1 MDSPLLVFTS
11 SVVLSSP
18 KRCLVPCSAHSTR
31 PVNESNRCPSVPCRS
46 RMDPVT
52 YAEFLRESGNE
63 AFRTGNY
70 TLAIRKYDE
79 AISVLLQLY
88 HWGVPPRDLAVL
100 LCNKSNA
107 YYNLEKWGEAC
118 NSAQESLRW
127 DPTYVKGYYRAGYSL
142 LHLFRPQE
150 ASQMFFKGLGILQSS
165 LDTGQTAEF
174 LVGLLATVNEHQ
186 VELVGLSSF
195 YEKIFNPRFPAL
207 VWQLVIEKLTRK
219 GMWQALLLLSTEKE
233 RLPGLLSI
241 PQLSLRELFEKYV
254 FCGDYVNLEMVP
266 NLVEW
271 LISMGASVESIGL
284 HPLHAIMKLCILAK
298 GSRLF
303 RWLLDQRPDLVK
315 KINTQDEEGRTLLH
329 LVAANSPGY
338 LIKRQTEDVQM
349 LLRFGVDPRT
359 LDRQSRRAVDI
370 LKRNKNFKAIDKIN
384 SHLERSSSF
393 PRDFPEIP
401 PTLACDVDP
410 HAASALIKSLLERQ
424 KWSEV
429 LLLLT
434 RKANGG
440 GEPHPGP
447 GLIRTCDLSDLD
459 IRVVI
464 QHLSSWDDRRTHLLR
479 CLIDRGASPEGPRQA
494 RERPLPVCLRDN
506 DFQLAYLLLSKGAD
520 PQSISLAEGDTPLHA
535 ALYIVL
541 DKKDE
546 IGFSFLNYLL
556 GLFSS
561 NPSAF
566 PYLNPN
572 AQDANGNTVM
582 HVIFQRKP
590 MKRLKRLMDLLAR
603 FDINLNLK
611 NKWGKDVKYRV
622 KKNDPLLVS
631 WTRAV
636 LEHRRRHKQEP
647 AGPVGKTAGSP
658 GPGPSP
664 RSKSPGSSSS
674 TSASVSPDGRE
685 TAGDA
690 RGAGRETAGDARGA
704 GRESAGDARGAGR
717 ESAGDARG
725 AGREPGA
732 AGKAHAP
739 RDGLAEA
746 IAALIAQVEREGP
759 EAPEEPPAP
768 PPPPAPAPA
777 VGRAVGVRG
786 PEEPASREAATA
798 GSGPAPV
805 ANGPVGAGTP
815 DGEVPE
821 PEARLQDFDKMT
833 WEIECTSEVLKK
845 LGSPAVPRPMK
856 RKIVLVIQQLGN
868 GEWTQSLQK
877 RLRHLKAGIRLYEA
891 KLDKGARMLWEL
903 AVDFSPRCSENP
915 EKPASPHGPERS
927 GRVYTEMIRIWDVVL
942 DHCKL
947 NDAIRAICSAYNRG
961 LACVLRKKLK
971 GINQSRLSSH
981 LKIQRRIPRCYVE
994 DLEAGKGQAQGLLEY
1009 FPPASAVETEYGIMK
1024 FHSFSTDV
1032 AFNIVHDSASP
1043 VEYPFRVGELE
1054 YAVIGLNPRPLEPIV
1069 LIGRSGTGKT
1079 TCCLYRLWKKFHSY
1093 WEKAR
1098 RARGPL
1104 LVRQTWQRRR
1114 LQAGG
1119 GGAEEEEEEE
1129 AEEEEEEEE
1138 EDGDG
1143 RAEDGDR
1150 AEAREDQ
1157 AAAAGGPGPG
1167 SGLDGSEAAGAGGPA
1182 AEEGG
1187 GREPDRLEHLHQVFV
1202 TKNHVLCREVQ
1213 RNFVELSRCTQ
1224 CTSHFKPLEP
1234 NVHRL
1239 QDVKDEN
1246 FPLCLTSKQLLLLLD
1261 ASLPEPFFLRNED
1274 GSLKRN
1280 VVGWSAREELLI
1292 PNWQEED
1299 EDREADGAHQEED
1312 GGEGAGAGEDD
1323 PRVFVT
1329 YEVFAREMWPKM
1341 VRGKHPFNPALV
1353 WKEIKSFLKG
1363 SFEALSCP
1371 RGRLTEEQYQKLG
1384 KKRSPNFK
1392 EDRSEVYNLFLLYQQ
1407 IRSQKGYFD
1416 EEDVLYN
1423 LSCRLAKLPE
1433 LPWSIHE
1440 LYGDEIQDFTQAELA
1455 LLMRCINDP
1464 NAMFLTGDTA
1474 QSIMKGV
1481 AFRFSDLRSLFHYA
1495 SKNCADKK
1503 QCAVRKPKRIYQLY
1517 QNYRSHSGILNL
1529 ASGVVDLLQFYFPES
1544 FDRLPRDIGLFDGP
1558 KPTVLESC
1566 SVSDLA
1572 ILLRG
1577 NKRKTQPIE
1586 FGAHQV
1592 ILVANEMA
1600 KEKIPEELGLAL
1612 VLTIYEAKGLEFDDV
1627 LLYNF
1632 FTDSEAYKEWKIISS
1647 FTPSPH
1653 VTEENKPIIE
1663 VALEKRMASPSR
1675 ALGINA
1681 EMYKLL
1687 NGELKQLYTA
1697 ITRARVNLWI
1707 FDENRDKRAPAFK
1720 YFIKREFV
1728 QVVKTD
1734 ENKDFDDSM
1743 FVKTSTP
1750 QEWIAQGDY
1759 YAKHQCWKVAAKC
1772 YQKGGALEKEK
1783 LALAHNAVLNVK
1795 SKKISLKGK
1804 QMEYLELA
1812 KTYLEC
1818 GEPKL
1823 SLKCLSYAKEFQLSA
1838 QLCERLGKM
1847 KDAAY
1852 FYKRSQCF
1860 KDAARCFEQV
1870 REFDLALKMYC
1881 QAEMFEEAAVA
1892 VEKYE
1897 RILGAEDPA
1906 APKLSYSASQFY
1918 LEAAAKYLS
1927 ANKIPEMMGA
1937 LSNLDREDQ
1946 LVFLKSRKRPTEAAD
1961 LLRRDGREE
1970 EAAQLMRQHGFLL
1983 EAARLTPR
1991 PDFRA
1996 SCLLGAARRLVAG
2009 PGEAEETE
2017 AVLREA
2023 LELSEQTGQR
2033 AGVAEALFLQGVL
2046 RRDPARLR
2054 DAFSRFLRLNRY
2066 AGGVEALYHAAALGE
2081 ADGARLLA
2089 LGPGGLEALLDLAR
2103 ALRRASTNAEKATVK
2118 SCFDFFG
2125 LSRADPGHGPAP
2137 PTEPGPFLGVLPDVD
2152 AGPRGREAGDR
2163 RVLVLHKH
2171 LLGRLCAIGR
2181 GLLRQRVPE
2190 ACPKYL
2196 VGLSCPDARCPDFHR
2211 PLRRP
2216 EARAALHAKMHRV
2229 AVGGLLL
2236 EAKRVFPR
2244 ALAEELAEVD
2254 ALLAGEADEA
2264 CRSLLDAVF
2273 PGPFHPRVLSESPA
2287 ACAELLGPGPRSLK
2301 PLRVALKEHV
2311 RGRFRRERARSR
2323 RESTDLWLAAMRAA
2337 ALSSGYPQEL
2347 ERLLHQEEEDYNR
2360 ELKALG
2366 AGEGRARGRGAGGEA
2381 GGRPAK
2387 GPEGRFGMLAPDRY
2401 DGSAERAHLSFIRLL
2416 ENSLERLYGRRDP
2429 EGSKRLFFRF
2439 LNVLVRRCA
2448 EPPMMPGVGNALAL
2462 LEFQFVHCAAVLARL
2477 WPGAV
2482 LCLPQGYLALVH
2494 HWGHLFGGPD
2504 REAGGAFFS
2513 VLRDYRP
2520 KDPGRAARAFRF
2532 HLSYLAGVLCGAE
2545 NPGFDVLLDAFGEP
2559 GRVASGEAER
2569 ATVLCLA
2576 MLVNADE
2583 VLQPRCKPVLFRHFP
2598 EIEAKLRLF
2607 RHARPD
2613 LVPARLV
2620 RLVDRVQ
2627 AASDVGAVAEAL
2639 QDLLLERDGERL
2651 VDCRWRGDGPPPGRG
2666 LRCEAVSL
2674 ARLGRLDPLR
2684 GPAGPEADYERD
2696 EPAEEREDP
2705 LAAILSQKR
2714 LRELRQASARRR
2726 LRRVCLV
2733 VSLCVRWRRG
2743 ARPHPEPGADEARAP
2758 GPPGP
2763 FFKRADVDR
2772 TQCDLC
2778 GVRFGRGPEDLLGPA
2793 GAPEGEAG
2801 AGPPGRGGARAAGP
2815 TTYEEH
2821 VRLEEHRSKLLAY
2834 GGYQALLAGR
2844 VAPAVEEG
2852 ERLVRD
2858 MEQSLWVGGHLGSK
2872 EQSNMMR
2879 RKVQENIRRIS
2890 DTAEDLYKR
2899 KAWADA
2905 EDTMVSLVRALMASV
2920 EDARE
2925 WLEKTEVWLKE
2936 EGIAQENEFENEDFG
2951 ELCTKRRWRKRGKP
2965 RRY

>member
-1 MDSPLLVFTS
+1 
-11 SVVLSSP
+11 
-18 KRCLVPCSAHSTR
+18 
-31 PVNESNRCPSVPCRS
+31 
-46 RMDPVT
+46 MDPVT

-118 NSAQESLRW
+118 SAAQESLRW

-142 LHLFRPQE
+142 LQLFKPHE
-150 ASQMFFKGLGILQSS
+150 ASQMFSEGLGMLQSS
-165 LDTGQTAEF
+165 LEVGQTADF
-174 LVGLLATVNEHQ
+174 LVGLLASINEHQ
-186 VELVGLSSF
+186 VELVGFSAFS
-195 YEKIFNPRFPAL
+195 EEIFSPRFTAL
-207 VWQLVIEKLTRK
+207 IWQQVIEKLTRK

-254 FCGDYVNLEMVP
+254 FCGDYVKLEMVP
-266 NLVEW
+266 SLVEW
-271 LISMGASVESIGL
+271 LISLGASVESIGL
-284 HPLHAIMKLCILAK
+284 HPLHAIMRLCILAK
-298 GSRLF
+298 ESRLF

-359 LDRQSRRAVDI
+359 PDRQSRRAADI
-370 LKRNKNFKAIDKIN
+370 LKRNKNFKAVEKIN
-384 SHLERSSSF
+384 SHLERLSSF
-393 PRDFPEIP
+393 PQEFPGQGNGEITENENDVFLAAFEELAKFFGSERRVQDKNLLKQEAVQKFIHALATVQEIP
-401 PTLACDVDP
+401 PTLACEVDP
-410 HAASALIKSLLERQ
+410 PAASALIKLLLERQ

-440 GEPHPGP
+440 GEPAP
-447 GLIRTCDLSDLD
+447 GLIQTCDLSDVD
-459 IRVVI
+459 ICVVI

-479 CLIDRGASPEGPRQA
+479 CLIDRGASPDGLRPG
-494 RERPLPVCLRDN
+494 RERPLPMCLKDN

-520 PQSISLAEGDTPLHA
+520 PRSISLAEGDTPLHA
-535 ALYIVL
+535 SLYIIL

-546 IGFSFLNYLL
+546 IGFSFLNHLL

-561 NPSAF
+561 DPSAF

-572 AQDANGNTVM
+572 AQDVNGNTMM
-582 HVIFQRKP
+582 HIIFQRKP
-590 MKRLKRLMDLLAR
+590 TKRLRRLMDLLAR

-622 KKNDPLLVS
+622 KKSDPLLVS

-636 LEHRRRHKQEP
+636 LENRRRNKQEP
-647 AGPVGKTAGSP
+647 AGPVNKTVRSP
-658 GPGPSP
+658 APSP
-664 RSKSPGSSSS
+664 SPQSKSPGSSP
-674 TSASVSPDGRE
+674 SASASASPDGRE

-690 RGAGRETAGDARGA
+690 RRARREMAGDARGA
-704 GRESAGDARGAGR
+704 GREA
-717 ESAGDARG
+717 
-725 AGREPGA
+725 GA
-732 AGKAHAP
+732 AGKAYTL
-739 RDGLAEA
+739 RDGLVQA
-746 IAALIAQVEREGP
+746 ITALIAQVEQGGP
-759 EAPEEPPAP
+759 EAPEDPPAP
-768 PPPPAPAPA
+768 PPPSAAAPAG
-777 VGRAVGVRG
+777 GRAVDIRG
-786 PEEPASREAATA
+786 PEERASREAAA
-798 GSGPAPV
+798 DGNGPAPV
-805 ANGPVGAGTP
+805 ANGPVGAGALA
-815 DGEVPE
+815 GEVRE
-821 PEARLQDFDKMT
+821 SEAHLQDFDKMT
-833 WEIECTSEVLKK
+833 WEIECTSDVLKK
-845 LGSPAVPRPMK
+845 LGSPTVPRPMR
-856 RKIVLVIQQLGN
+856 RKIVLAIQQLGN

-877 RLRHLKAGIRLYEA
+877 RLRHLTAGIRLYEA

-903 AVDFSPRCSENP
+903 AIDFSPRCSENP
-915 EKPASPHGPERS
+915 EKLAAPHRPERS
-927 GRVYTEMIRIWDVVL
+927 GRVYTEMIRIWDIVL

-947 NDAIRAICSAYNRG
+947 NDAIKAICSAYNRG
-961 LACVLRKKLK
+961 LACILRKKLK
-971 GINQSRLSSH
+971 GINQGQLSSH

-994 DLEAGKGQAQGLLEY
+994 DVEAGRGRGPGLLEY
-1009 FPPASAVETEYGIMK
+1009 FPPASAVETEYSIMK
-1024 FHSFSTDV
+1024 FHSFSTDM

-1079 TCCLYRLWKKFHSY
+1079 TCCLYRLWRKFHSY
-1093 WEKAR
+1093 WEKAH
-1098 RARGPL
+1098 RARSPL
-1104 LVRQTWQRRR
+1104 LVRQTWQWRQLR
-1114 LQAGG
+1114 
-1119 GGAEEEEEEE
+1119 AEEEEEE
-1129 AEEEEEEEE
+1129 AGEEEEEE
-1138 EDGDG
+1138 EDG
-1143 RAEDGDR
+1143 RAEDGGR
-1150 AEAREDQ
+1150 AEAREDEEG
-1157 AAAAGGPGPG
+1157 AAAGPGAE
-1167 SGLDGSEAAGAGGPA
+1167 SGLDGGEEAEGGGPA

-1187 GREPDRLEHLHQVFV
+1187 VREPDRLEHLHQVFV

-1261 ASLPEPFFLRNED
+1261 ASLPDPFFLRNED

-1280 VVGWSAREELLI
+1280 IVGWSAQEEQVI

-1299 EDREADGAHQEED
+1299 EDWEADGGHQEED
-1312 GGEGAGAGEDD
+1312 GGVDASAGEDD

-1329 YEVFAREMWPKM
+1329 YEVFAQEMWPKM

-1363 SFEALSCP
+1363 SFEALNCP
-1371 RGRLTEEQYQKLG
+1371 RGRLTEEEYKKLG

-1392 EDRSEVYNLFLLYQQ
+1392 EDRGEVYNLFLLYQQ

-1423 LSCRLAKLPE
+1423 LSCRLARLPE

-1495 SKNCADKK
+1495 SKNCVDKK

-1529 ASGVVDLLQFYFPES
+1529 ASGVVDLLQYYFPES
-1544 FDRLPRDIGLFDGP
+1544 FDRLPRDSGLFDGP

-1653 VTEENKPIIE
+1653 MREKNKPIIE
-1663 VALEKRMASPSR
+1663 VALEKRVASPSR
-1675 ALGINA
+1675 SLGLNV

-1707 FDENRDKRAPAFK
+1707 FDENRDKRDPAFK

-1750 QEWIAQGDY
+1750 REWIAQGEY

-1795 SKKISLKGK
+1795 SKKISPKGK

-1838 QLCERLGKM
+1838 QLCEKLGKM

-1860 KDAARCFEQV
+1860 KDASRCFEQV
-1870 REFDLALKMYC
+1870 QEFDLALKMYC

-1897 RILGAEDPA
+1897 KILRAKNPA

-1927 ANKIPEMMGA
+1927 ANRIPEMMGA
-1937 LSNLDREDQ
+1937 LSNLEQEDQ
-1946 LVFLKSRKRPTEAAD
+1946 LVFLKSRKRLTEAAD
-1961 LLRRDGREE
+1961 LLKRDGREE
-1970 EAAQLMRQHGFLL
+1970 EAALLMKQHGFLL

-2009 PGEAEETE
+2009 SGDAEETE
-2017 AVLREA
+2017 AILREA

-2033 AGVAEALFLQGVL
+2033 AGVAEAVFLQGVL
-2046 RRDPARLR
+2046 RRDFPLLR
-2054 DAFSRFLRLNRY
+2054 DAFYQFLRLNHY
-2066 AGGVEALYHAAALGE
+2066 AGGVEALYHATALGE
-2081 ADGARLLA
+2081 AAGARLLA
-2089 LGPGGLEALLDLAR
+2089 LGPGGLEALLNLAR
-2103 ALRRASTNAEKATVK
+2103 ALRRASNNAEKDMVK

-2125 LSRADPGHGPAP
+2125 LSPEDPRHGRVS
-2137 PTEPGPFLGVLPDVD
+2137 PTEPGPFLGVLPDAD
-2152 AGPRGREAGDR
+2152 AGPRGRETGDG
-2163 RVLVLHKH
+2163 RVPALHKH

-2181 GLLRQRVPE
+2181 GLLRQRAPE
-2190 ACPKYL
+2190 ACAKYL
-2196 VGLSCPDARCPDFHR
+2196 VGLSCPDARCPDLHR
-2211 PLRRP
+2211 PLQRH
-2216 EARAALHAKMHRV
+2216 EARAVLHAKMHLV

-2236 EAKRVFPR
+2236 EAKRVFPQ
-2244 ALAEELAEVD
+2244 APAKELAELD
-2254 ALLAGEADEA
+2254 ALLAREADEA

-2273 PGPFHPRVLSESPA
+2273 PKPFHPRVLSETPA
-2287 ACAELLGPGPRSLK
+2287 ACVELLGRGPRSLK
-2301 PLRVALKEHV
+2301 PCRVALKEHV
-2311 RGRFRRERARSR
+2311 RGRFRRERPRSR
-2323 RESTDLWLAAMRAA
+2323 RESTDLWLAAMRAS
-2337 ALSSGYPQEL
+2337 ALSSGYPEEL

-2366 AGEGRARGRGAGGEA
+2366 AREERARGRGGREEA

-2387 GPEGRFGMLAPDRY
+2387 GPEGRFGMLAPDWY
-2401 DGSAERAHLSFIRLL
+2401 DGSAERAHLSFVRLL
-2416 ENSLERLYGRRDP
+2416 ENSLEQLYGQRNP
-2429 EGSKRLFFRF
+2429 EGFKRLFFRF
-2439 LNVLVRRCA
+2439 LNVLVRRCT
-2448 EPPMMPGVGNALAL
+2448 EPLMPSIGNTVAL

-2482 LCLPQGYLALVH
+2482 LCLPESYVALVH

-2504 REAGGAFFS
+2504 REAGGAFS
-2513 VLRDYRP
+2513 VLQDYKP

-2545 NPGFDVLLDAFGEP
+2545 NPGFDVMLDAFGEP

-2583 VLQPRCKPVLFRHFP
+2583 VLQPRCKPILFRHFP
-2598 EIEAKLRLF
+2598 EMEAKLRLL
-2607 RHARPD
+2607 RYAQPD

-2620 RLVDRVQ
+2620 RLVDRVL
-2627 AASDVGAVAEAL
+2627 AAPDVGAVAEAL
-2639 QDLLLERDGERL
+2639 QDLLLERDGEYL
-2651 VDCRWRGDGPPPGRG
+2651 VDCRWRGDGPASGRG
-2666 LRCEAVSL
+2666 LRYEAVSL
-2674 ARLGRLDPLR
+2674 ARLGRLDPVQ

-2696 EPAEEREDP
+2696 EPGEEREDP

-2714 LRELRQASARRR
+2714 LRELRKASTRRR

-2743 ARPHPEPGADEARAP
+2743 ARPPPEPGADEARPP
-2758 GPPGP
+2758 GTPGP
-2763 FFKRADVDR
+2763 FFKQADVDR

-2778 GVRFGRGPEDLLGPA
+2778 GVRFSRGPEDLLGPA
-2793 GAPEGEAG
+2793 GAFEGEAG
-2801 AGPPGRGGARAAGP
+2801 AGRPGRAEAWPAGRLS
-2815 TTYEEH
+2815 YEDH
-2821 VRLEEHRSKLLAY
+2821 VRLEEHRGKLLAY
-2834 GGYQALLAGR
+2834 QRYLGLLAGR
-2844 VAPAVEEG
+2844 VEPAVEEG
-2852 ERLVRD
+2852 VRLVRD
-2858 MEQSLWVGGHLGSK
+2858 IEQSLWVRGHLGSK
-2872 EQSNMMR
+2872 EQSNMMQ
-2879 RKVQENIRRIS
+2879 RKVQENIKRIS
-2890 DTAEDLYKR
+2890 DAAEDLYRR

-2905 EDTMVSLVRALMASV
+2905 EDIMVRPVHVLMASV
-2920 EDARE
+2920 ERARE
-2925 WLEKTEVWLKE
+2925 WLKKTETWLKE
-2936 EGIAQENEFENEDFG
+2936 EGFAQENELENEEDFG
-2951 ELCTKRRWRKRGKP
+2951 ELCTKKRWRKRGKP